1 MSGISPSTAASYN
14 SLVLQQAG
22 WLADAFTAIKNE
34 ASQGGILG
42 ALQNGGFSASQAA
55 NAFATINLGST
66 QNKTQLVQQ
75 IAAAN
80 QKQQATDKLQK
91 ALNDLNT
98 TANQRPPQNTLD
110 PFIYFPN
117 GSYIDTSKNI
127 LTMSDGTQ
135 IDITTGLRYVD
146 PASVIQ
152 LANGA
157 YIDTKNNI
165 MFMPDGSEIDITTG
179 LKISKTA

>member
-1 MSGISPSTAASYN
+1 MSDISPSTAAYYN
-14 SLVLQQAG
+14 SLAPQRSN
-22 WLADAFTAIKNE
+22 WLASAFTAIKNQ

-42 ALQNGGFSASQAA
+42 ALQNGGVSASQAA
-55 NAFATINLGST
+55 NAFATISLGST
-66 QNKTQLVQQ
+66 QNKSQLVQQ
-75 IAAAN
+75 IAASNA
-80 QKQQATDKLQK
+80 QQQANDKLQK
-91 ALNDLNT
+91 AIEELNA
-98 TANQRPPQNTLD
+98 TANQLQPQNNLD

-117 GSYIDTSKNI
+117 GSSIDTTNNI

-146 PASVIQ
+146 PAYVIH

-165 MFMPDGSEIDITTG
+165 MFMPDGTEIDTLTG